1 MTVAD
6 PIRRGL
12 GLSADVVLSITGVA
26 HEQWGRTLRLMMQAD
41 DAERLSFALVFEDC
55 REIKW
60 RIFVHQADE
69 RAVAF
74 PQTTLVDF
82 AVGRGQHRSPATL
95 LSDHFGLTL
104 VYGRLVIVHDGRRHT
119 LD

>member
-12 GLSADVVLSITGVA
+12 GLSADAVLSITGMA

-41 DAERLSFALVFEDC
+41 DANSTAFALVFEDC
-55 REIKW
+55 REINW
-60 RIFVHQADE
+60 RIFVHQADDSG
-69 RAVAF
+69 RAF

-82 AVGRGQHRSPATL
+82 AAGRSQHRSPATL